1 MQKDEERR
9 RWPRMTFDGWAE
21 ITAESSRHRG
31 RCVDLSPEG
40 ICISF
45 RQPLPGDLSLVVSEF
60 ALPGLSLPLAIEGR
74 VAWCNHR
81 ASRLG
86 LRFEN
91 LDPGI
96 AELLVRYT
104 QGRL

>member
-1 MQKDEERR
+1 MKQDGERR

-21 ITAESSRHRG
+21 ISAPSSRHRG

-40 ICISF
+40 ICIAF
-45 RQPLPGDLSLVVSEF
+45 RQPLPEDLGSVVSEF
-60 ALPGLSLPLAIEGR
+60 ALPGLSLPLAIRGR
-74 VAWCNHR
+74 VAWCDPES
-81 ASRLG
+81 ARLG
-86 LRFEN
+86 VCFEN

-96 AELLVRYT
+96 AELLARYT